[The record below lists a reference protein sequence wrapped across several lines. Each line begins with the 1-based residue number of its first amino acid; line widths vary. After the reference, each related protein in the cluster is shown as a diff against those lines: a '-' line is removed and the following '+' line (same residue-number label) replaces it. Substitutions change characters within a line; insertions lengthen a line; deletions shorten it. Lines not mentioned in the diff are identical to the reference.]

1 MDTRKKVFNQNAQ
14 NKENAILFFRY
25 LFEKNLNLKTEYD
38 LEKQLEE
45 MSHHSSK

>member
-1 MDTRKKVFNQNAQ
+1 MDTSKKIINQNAK

-25 LFEKNLNLKTEYD
+25 LFEKNLNLKTEYN

>member
-1 MDTRKKVFNQNAQ
+1 MDIKNNIFNQNAK
-14 NKENAILFFRY
+14 NKENAVLFFRY

-38 LEKQLEE
+38 LEEQLEE